1 MFVLTQV
8 SVMLYFRTRNSRFA
22 GGPQE
27 MERQYKALPTMSR
40 SEWLIVGA
48 FAATALLW
56 MTEGVH
62 KMPSEMAAVIGV
74 TLLYLPG
81 LFGFTWKAVHDRTI
95 WGTYVLL
102 AGAPPASR
110 GARSSGLLEARPL
123 PPRRL
128 SGGRPR
134 RAVVLIID

>member
-1 MFVLTQV
+1 
-8 SVMLYFRTRNSRFA
+8 A
-22 GGPQE
+22 GGREE
-27 MERQYKALPTMSR
+27 MEGEEKGRARMGGR
-40 SEWLIVGA
+40 GWVIVGA

-81 LFGFTWKAVHDRTI
+81 LFGFTWKAVQDRTI